1 MAQTTMAL
9 AVTKSGYVKS
19 AFPSTV
25 FITDSATNYIV
36 TNDVGTLNQN
46 RLYFGFSGIPDSL
59 KHNKLY
65 SLQILLD
72 VRPGR
77 PDLDVNYC
85 NDFDPAT
92 LTWNTKPEGT
102 TDVASF
108 TGAGS
113 SAPGPWGNQTATVSD
128 AFYVA
133 MLLRFCCLWVG
144 TPTLYTSEGD
154 NWYAKVV
161 LANGDNP
168 SFTLTYDD
176 SVKIFSGAAWID
188 TSSKKG
194 WITDSTAYSGKE
206 YELSWQLQRASGQ
219 SGSCLDDSASSW
231 TQASAVLKWRIQGQ
245 STWTTATSV
254 SGPEQ
259 KMTVPAST
267 FPTGQTVEY
276 CVEVTDTEGTV
287 SQTVTKTATFAASQI
302 TAQDSPTSGYVNPR
316 IARSFGWYFANGT
329 RAVAA
334 GTVSLYWKDSD
345 DANYTQV
352 TASAGA
358 ESLTIAANTFP
369 TGKTIQWYLSGTDF
383 SGASSQ
389 TSVYSFSTTAGTAYA
404 TAQKPISSVE
414 DGSAPILFTW
424 TLSSTDGQAPSAVD
438 FWWKLPSEDN
448 QHWHAILNQASPV
461 SSYSVPAGTFSAGE
475 IQWIVRAYNVD
486 GTAGPW
492 STPGTGYYSFICVAA
507 PDPPEGLSAT
517 AVPIT
522 TISWQSAAQQ
532 AYEISIDG
540 TVLQKGFGAGV
551 NSWTVGEPLSG
562 GVHTISVRVQGQYG
576 LWSQPSTVTISVGGP
591 SYQMTISGAFDV
603 DALLST
609 DARMILNYATGGTSY
624 SINATNGNTASSS
637 VFNYTDYIDVSAF
650 TRIFYKRTKHTQTTT
665 TVGMAFY
672 NASKV
677 YVSGV
682 RGAAR
687 QTATGYQDE
696 LYEAEVP
703 AGAVYAR
710 FSIYADVST
719 FGDFLAIGVGSIPIR
734 YYRDGSYIGTASGS
748 EPFTDNRVLGTH
760 NYFSRVFLSDG
771 NYQQSD
777 TISGTMSTRFLQVAP
792 LDGSSGWLTLRLSEN
807 SADENDFQWS
817 RTQVVQHI
825 TGATYPEA
833 ELSQFEDLNARYN
846 CAFKDRS
853 EALAF
858 EALRGKAVILK
869 SRGGNVVIG
878 VLSQISKRQTVFYTT
893 YAFTITQIHTRDWTE
908 ET

>member
-9 AVTKSGYVKS
+9 AVAKSGYVKS
-19 AFPSTV
+19 ASPSTV
-25 FITDSATNYIV
+25 FITDSTTNYIV
-36 TNDVGTLNQN
+36 TNDIGTLNQN
-46 RLYFGFSGIPDSL
+46 RLYFGFNGISDSL

-65 SLQILLD
+65 SLAILLD
-72 VRPGR
+72 VRPGY

-92 LTWNTKPEGT
+92 LTWNTKPAGT
-102 TDVASF
+102 TDVAHF

-133 MLLRFCCLWVG
+133 MLLRNCCLWVG
-144 TPTLYTSEGD
+144 SPTLHSSEGD

-168 SFTLTYDD
+168 SFTLSYDD
-176 SVKIFSGAAWID
+176 SVKILSGAAWID

-194 WITDSTAYSGKE
+194 WITDSTANAGKE

-231 TQASAVLKWRIQGQ
+231 TQASAVLKWRLQGG

-254 SGPEQ
+254 SGSEQ
-259 KMTVPAST
+259 KMTVPANT

-287 SQTVTKTATFAASQI
+287 SQTETKTATFAASQI
-302 TAQDSPTSGYVNPR
+302 TAQNSPTSGYVNPR
-316 IARSFGWYFANGT
+316 NARSFGWYFASGT
-329 RAVAA
+329 RSVAA
-334 GTVSLYWKDSD
+334 GTVSLYWKNSEDETY
-345 DANYTQV
+345 NQV

-369 TGKTIQWYLSGTDF
+369 IGKTIQWYLSGTDF

-389 TSVYSFSTTAGTAYA
+389 TSIYSFSTTAGTAYA

-414 DGSAPILFTW
+414 DGSAPITFIW

-438 FWWKLPSEDN
+438 LWWKLPSEDN

-475 IQWIVRAYNVD
+475 IQWMVRAYNVD

-492 STPGTGYYSFICVAA
+492 SRPSSGYYSFICVAA
-507 PDPPEGLSAT
+507 PNPPEGLSAT
-517 AVPIT
+517 AVPMT

-551 NSWTVGEPLSG
+551 NSWTAEEPLSD

-576 LWSQPSTVTISVGGP
+576 LWSQPSTATIEINNSAPNSITLDGF
-591 SYQMTISGAFDV
+591 FDL
-603 DALLST
+603 DAELSW
-609 DARMILNYATGGTSY
+609 
-624 SINATNGNTASSS
+624 
-637 VFNYTDYIDVSAF
+637 
-650 TRIFYKRTKHTQTTT
+650 
-665 TVGMAFY
+665 
-672 NASKV
+672 
-677 YVSGV
+677 
-682 RGAAR
+682 
-687 QTATGYQDE
+687 
-696 LYEAEVP
+696 
-703 AGAVYAR
+703 
-710 FSIYADVST
+710 T
-719 FGDFLAIGVGSIPIR
+719 FGSTPGNPTCWI
-734 YYRDGSYIGTASGS
+734 YRDGIRIGKTSQQV
-748 EPFTDNRVLGTH
+748 FTDRRSLGEH
-760 NYFSRVFLSDG
+760 SYYAILPDSSG
-771 NYQQSD
+771 NYTKSN
-777 TISGTMSTRFLQVAP
+777 TVTGCMYTRFLQVAS
-792 LDGSSGWLTLRLSEN
+792 LDGSSGWLDLRLSEN
-807 SADENDFQWS
+807 SADEDDSQWS

-825 TGATYPEA
+825 TGAAYPEA
-833 ELSQFEDLNARYN
+833 ELSQFEDLNASYN
-846 CAFKDRS
+846 CAFRDPDQR
-853 EALAF
+853 AAF
-858 EALRGKAVILK
+858 EALFGKAVILK
-869 SRGGNVVIG
+869 SRGGNVVTG
-878 VLSQISKRQTVFYTT
+878 VLSQISKRQTVFYTA

-908 ET
+908 DS

>member
-19 AFPSTV
+19 ASPSTV

-36 TNDVGTLNQN
+36 TNDIGTLNQN
-46 RLYFGFSGIPDSL
+46 RLYFGFNSISESL

-65 SLQILLD
+65 SLTILLD
-72 VRPGR
+72 VRPGY

-85 NDFDPAT
+85 NNFDPAT

-102 TDVASF
+102 TDVAHF

-133 MLLRFCCLWVG
+133 MLLRNCCLWVG
-144 TPTLYTSEGD
+144 SPTLHSSEGD

-168 SFTLTYDD
+168 TFTLSYDD
-176 SVKIFSGAAWID
+176 SAKILSGAFWIN
-188 TSSKKG
+188 TSSRKG
-194 WITDSTAYSGKE
+194 WITDNTANAGKE

-231 TQASAVLKWRIQGQ
+231 TQASAVLKWRLQGA

-254 SGPEQ
+254 SGSDQ

-287 SQTVTKTATFAASQI
+287 SQTETKTATFAASQI

-316 IARSFGWYFANGT
+316 NARSFGWYFASGT
-329 RAVAA
+329 RSVAA
-334 GTVSLYWKDSD
+334 GTVSLYWKKSEDE
-345 DANYTQV
+345 NYTQV

-414 DGSAPILFTW
+414 DGSAPITFTW

-438 FWWKLPSEDN
+438 FWWKLPSEAQN
-448 QHWHAILNQASPV
+448 QWHAILNQASPV

-492 STPGTGYYSFICVAA
+492 STPGSGYYTFICVAA

-517 AVPIT
+517 SVPLT
-522 TISWQSAAQQ
+522 TISWQSSTQQ

-540 TVLQKGFGAGV
+540 EVVQKAFGSAS
-551 NSWTVGEPLSG
+551 SWSVPEPLTE

-576 LWSQPSTVTISVGGP
+576 LWSQPSTTSVAVGGP
-591 SYQMTISGAFDV
+591 QVWDDLPITWVQGNLNSNGEVANAKVIRNDSFFTTANYTKLKFSVTGSYKPMLVRYTTNDAVSGWLGNAYTITLTDGMELTQEDIEYSYFRFKMEPVPSANIVPSEGSHLTVKAIISAETMTLSGTFA
-603 DALLST
+603 T
-609 DARMILNYATGGTSY
+609 DA
-624 SINATNGNTASSS
+624 
-637 VFNYTDYIDVSAF
+637 
-650 TRIFYKRTKHTQTTT
+650 
-665 TVGMAFY
+665 
-672 NASKV
+672 
-677 YVSGV
+677 
-682 RGAAR
+682 
-687 QTATGYQDE
+687 E
-696 LYEAEVP
+696 L
-703 AGAVYAR
+703 AV
-710 FSIYADVST
+710 
-719 FGDFLAIGVGSIPIR
+719 GVGTTGDEIR
-734 YYRDGSYIGTASGS
+734 YYRDGELIGKTEETS
-748 EPFTDNRVLGTH
+748 FVDRRVLGTH
-760 NYFSRVFLSDG
+760 EYFARKFLVGG
-771 NYQQSD
+771 NYRQ
-777 TISGTMSTRFLQVAP
+777 TNTVTGTMQVTTKQIAP
-792 LDGSSGWLTLRLSEN
+792 LDGSAGWLELRLTEN
-807 SADENDFQWS
+807 SADEDDFQWS
-817 RTQVVQHI
+817 RSQVVQHI
-825 TGATYPEA
+825 TGAVYPEA
-833 ELSQFEDLNARYN
+833 ELSQFEDMNASYN
-846 CAFKDRS
+846 CAFRDPNER
-853 EALAF
+853 AAF
-858 EALRGKAVILK
+858 EALFGRAVILK
-869 SRGGNVVIG
+869 SRGGNVVTGI
-878 VLSQISKRQTVFYTT
+878 LSQISKRQTVFYAA
-893 YAFTITQIHTRDWTE
+893 YAFTITQIHTE
-908 ET
+908 AG